1 MPRYLA
7 GFSYS
12 GVCMSSIIAGRFQT
26 FDQAEGAVQALI
38 NGNINRDDVSVFY
51 VNPAGQ
57 HDAAPIVSDSDHA
70 DHEAIENANDVV
82 TGAAAGGAIGLA
94 VGIAA
99 AVPVVGAAVA
109 VTAMGVGA
117 YTGSFAGNLNGVS
130 EEGVPMPAPRR
141 AGVLVAVRLE
151 SDQAS
156 QQASIILRAEGGEDL
171 EMADGVLRDGKW
183 IDFDPVTPQRFI
195 STPVDLP

>member
-1 MPRYLA
+1 
-7 GFSYS
+7 
-12 GVCMSSIIAGRFQT
+12 MSSIIAGRFQT

-57 HDAAPIVSDSDHA
+57 HDATPIAGVSNHTDHDAIDS
-70 DHEAIENANDVV
+70 ANDVMTV
-82 TGAAAGGAIGLA
+82 AAAGGVIGLA
-94 VGIAA
+94 VGI

-109 VTAMGVGA
+109 ATAMGVGA
-117 YTGSFAGNLNGVS
+117 YTGSFAGNLSGVG
-130 EEGVPMPAPRR
+130 EGDRPMPAPRR

-151 SDQAS
+151 ADQAT
-156 QQASIILRAEGGEDL
+156 QKASKILRAHDAQDMEV
-171 EMADGVLRDGKW
+171 ADGILRDGKW

-195 STPVDLP
+195 SAPVDLL